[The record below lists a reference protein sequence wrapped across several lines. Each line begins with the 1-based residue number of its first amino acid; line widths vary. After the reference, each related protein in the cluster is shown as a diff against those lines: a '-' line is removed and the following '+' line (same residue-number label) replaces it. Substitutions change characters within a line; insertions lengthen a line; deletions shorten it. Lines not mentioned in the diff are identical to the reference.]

1 MSKKVYNKLVRDKI
15 PEIIE
20 ADGKSAKTH
29 VLNNEDYLQE
39 LINKLF
45 EEFEEFKA
53 DNSVDELA
61 DIQEVLLAIADA
73 LDIAPSELAHT
84 MAEKAVERG
93 AFKKR
98 IYLESV
104 E

>member
-1 MSKKVYNKLVRDKI
+1 MSKKTYNKLVRDKI

-20 ADGKSAKTH
+20 ADGKTPKTRI
-29 VLNNEDYLQE
+29 LNNEEYLDE
-39 LINKLF
+39 LIKKLF
-45 EEFEEFKA
+45 EECEEFKA
-53 DNSVDELA
+53 DNSVEEMA
-61 DIQEVLLAIADA
+61 DIQEVLLAIAET
-73 LDIAPSELAHT
+73 LDIAPGKLAEV
-84 MAEKAVERG
+84 MAKKAVNRG